1 MNRST
6 LSSIHDEKNSNS
18 IISKKKDGDWYI
30 YPWFLAHENFN
41 NTAHKN
47 VQKSSKMFKLN
58 IHSVVSTGT
67 NFVKIPNI
75 LCQEENEV
83 MVSL

>member
-41 NTAHKN
+41 NAAHKN
-47 VQKSSKMFKLN
+47 VQKS
-58 IHSVVSTGT
+58 
-67 NFVKIPNI
+67 
-75 LCQEENEV
+75 
-83 MVSL
+83 